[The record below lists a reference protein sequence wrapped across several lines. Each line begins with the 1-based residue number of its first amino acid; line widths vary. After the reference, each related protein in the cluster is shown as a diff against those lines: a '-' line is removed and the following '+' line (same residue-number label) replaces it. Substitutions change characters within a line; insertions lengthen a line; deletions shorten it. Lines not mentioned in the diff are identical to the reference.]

1 MILPFLLLIPVWCA
15 AQEADVLR
23 GAVRD
28 VQSGEPVARARVT
41 LLCRQQRWT
50 AETDAAGRYELRAPT
65 GPGCLLEAAAVGFRP
80 LRIEAVPGAGTDL
93 ELTPEYLVRQDRI
106 EVRAGPFDPVVES
119 SPSERTLTGV
129 EMKNLGGVLAD
140 DPLRAV
146 QSLPGVNA
154 NNEYAAQFSLRGA
167 GFSQVGLYLDGLLL
181 HSPFHAVQTQGATG
195 SLTLFPGDVIE
206 EMSLHLGAPP
216 VRYADRSAAALDV
229 QLRDGWRENPRVRVN
244 AGAAGAGLVAE
255 GPWARGRGSWL
266 TSVRKSFLQYLLRR
280 SAAEDSLAFGFVD
293 WQTRVSYNL
302 TPRQRVHLTVLDGVS
317 DLDRSRGRDR
327 LGLNAIM
334 LSDYRMTVG
343 SAAWTW
349 TPSSDVT
356 VTQRGAWLREQ
367 FENRNPGE
375 LTLQRGRYGEWIA
388 NTDAQWQMGARA
400 GLAAGVSFRRL
411 RDGGFLNRYQFNPLA
426 IRRRETWDGT
436 AWRSGG
442 YLEQNAAVWGG
453 RLRLSGGA
461 RWDGSTAI
469 APRAFSPHGSLTGRI
484 GPGTRLQAAWSQSVQ
499 YPELALLTLSLTGDP
514 ALLPVQASHLIV
526 GAEQSLTSRT
536 RLRVE
541 LYQRNERD
549 LLFQPLLEPRLLPD
563 GRIFAPLADPRWMNS
578 ARGRARG
585 VEVFLQRRSA
595 NRVSGWIAY
604 SYGRARW
611 LDGVTGS
618 RSFTDFDQR
627 HALNG
632 YASYRLRAAWLV
644 SARYAYGSNFPI
656 PGFLRQEEGGRYFLA
671 AERNQ
676 VRLPAYQRVDMRV
689 SRSFQWD
696 RWRGTFYAEVVNLT
710 NRANRRYD
718 SFGGYRANTGEA
730 FPRTDRL
737 FPILPAAGV
746 TFEWD
751 ARAWQTR

>member
-1 MILPFLLLIPVWCA
+1 MSFLFLLLIPVWCA
-15 AQEADVLR
+15 AQETEVLR
-23 GAVRD
+23 GTIRD
-28 VQSGEPVARARVT
+28 AQSGEPVARARVT
-41 LLCRQQRWT
+41 MLCGQHRWT
-50 AETDAAGRYELRAPT
+50 VDTDAAGKYELRAPAE
-65 GPGCLLEAAAVGFRP
+65 PGCLLEAAAVGFRP
-80 LRIEAVPGAGTDL
+80 LRTGAVAGAGMDL
-93 ELTPEYLVRQDRI
+93 GLTPEYLVRQDRI
-106 EVRAGPFDPVVES
+106 EVQAGPFEPVVES

-129 EMKNLGGVLAD
+129 EMKSLGGVLAD

-146 QSLPGVNA
+146 QSLPGVSS

-181 HSPFHAVQTQGATG
+181 HSPFHAVQTQASTG

-229 QLRDGWRENPRVRVN
+229 QLRDGWRENARVRVN
-244 AGAAGAGLVAE
+244 AGVAGVGLVAE

-266 TSVRKSFLQYLLRR
+266 TSARKSFLQYLLRR

-293 WQTRVSYNL
+293 WQTRVAYDL
-302 TPRQRVHLTVLDGVS
+302 TSRQRVHLTVLDGLS

-343 SAAWTW
+343 SAAWSW

-367 FENRNPGE
+367 FENRNPGQ
-375 LTLQRGRYGEWIA
+375 LALQRGRYGEWIA
-388 NTDAQWQMGARA
+388 NTDAQWQMSARA
-400 GLAAGVSFRRL
+400 GLSAGVSFRRL

-442 YLEQNAAVWGG
+442 YIGQNTAAWGG

-461 RWDGSTAI
+461 RWDGSTAT
-469 APRAFSPHGSLTGRI
+469 APRAISPHGSLTGRI
-484 GPGTRLQAAWSQSVQ
+484 GSGTRLQAAWSQSVQ
-499 YPELALLTLSLTGDP
+499 YPELALLTLCLTGDP
-514 ALLPVQASHLIV
+514 ALLPLRASHLVV
-526 GAEQSLTSRT
+526 GAEQSMTSRT

-541 LYQRNERD
+541 FYQRRERD
-549 LLFQPLLEPRLLPD
+549 LIFQPLLEPRLLPD
-563 GRIFAPLADPRWMNS
+563 GRIFTPASDPRWMNS

-595 NRVSGWIAY
+595 NGVSGWIAY
-604 SYGRARW
+604 NYGHARW

-627 HALNG
+627 HGLNG
-632 YASYRLRAAWLV
+632 YASYRLRAVWLL
-644 SARYAYGSNFPI
+644 STRYAYGSNFPV
-656 PGFLRQEEGGRYFLA
+656 PGFLREEGGRYFLA
-671 AERNQ
+671 TERNQ
-676 VRLPAYQRVDMRV
+676 VRLPAYQRLDMRL
-689 SRSFQWD
+689 SRSFQRD

-718 SFGGYRANTGEA
+718 SFGGYRSGTGEA
-730 FPRTDRL
+730 FPRTDKL